1 MLVNRSGRSCLA
13 DFGLANLVDED
24 ILRWTSIQTTGPQSS
39 GTLRWQ
45 APELIDPPSDESA
58 KATPASDIYSFACVC
73 YEVNGVGIS
82 KTALCKALIID
93 LRRYTQDVFLSI
105 KSPVTVRS

>member
-1 MLVNRSGRSCLA
+1 MNRSGRGCLA

-24 ILRWTSIQTTGPQSS
+24 ILRWTSVQTTGHQSG

-45 APELIDPPSDESA
+45 APELIDPPSEELA

-73 YEVNGVGIS
+73 YEVSGVGL
-82 KTALCKALIID
+82 KTILWKALIVTLED
-93 LRRYTQDVFLSI
+93 LYGTYSF
-105 KSPVTVRS
+105 P

>member
-1 MLVNRSGRSCLA
+1 MGRSGRGCLA

-24 ILRWTSIQTTGPQSS
+24 ILRWTSIQTTGHQNG

-45 APELIDPPSDESA
+45 APELIDPPSEESA

-73 YEVNGVGIS
+73 YEVSGVGIP
-82 KTALCKALIID
+82 KTALCKALIIN
-93 LRRYTQDVFLSI
+93 L
-105 KSPVTVRS
+105 

>member
-1 MLVNRSGRSCLA
+1 MNRSGRGCLA

-24 ILRWTSIQTTGPQSS
+24 ILRWTSIQSTQSA

-45 APELIDPPSDESA
+45 APELMKPPSDESA

-73 YEVNGVGIS
+73 YEVSGVGIA
-82 KTALCKALIID
+82 KTVL
-93 LRRYTQDVFLSI
+93 
-105 KSPVTVRS
+105 